1 MTSSSTTSNAH
12 RDNAPNTS
20 QNGPGRIADLVI
32 GMTTSLVDH
41 PESLRIEMEGDDAAT
56 TLRLYVA
63 NDDLGKVI
71 GKQGR
76 TARSLRTI
84 LSAIGS
90 KSGHRYTLD
99 ILELP

>member
-1 MTSSSTTSNAH
+1 MTSTSPDAMHDTPQGNSPDEPA
-12 RDNAPNTS
+12 
-20 QNGPGRIADLVI
+20 RITQLVL
-32 GMTTSLVDH
+32 GMVRSLVDD
-41 PESLRIEMEGDDAAT
+41 PESIQIETESDAGNT
-56 TLRLYVA
+56 TLRLYVKA
-63 NDDLGKVI
+63 ADLGKVI

-99 ILELP
+99 VLEAE